1 VLLGAFCSA
10 PPYWRRCG
18 LHFRDM
24 QKATPP
30 PEPPK
35 FALAFIFSIILLDVI
50 ALGIII
56 PVLPKLVENMLGGD
70 TPRAAELYGL
80 FGTAWALMQFVF
92 SPLLG
97 ALSDRFGRR
106 PVLLVSML
114 GLGLDYVLMALAPS
128 LAWLF
133 VGRIISGVTSASFST
148 AYAYIAD
155 ITPQEK
161 RAGAFGLVGAAF
173 GVGFVLGPAIGGL
186 LGAVDP
192 RLPFWIAAAFCLA
205 NAACGYFLL
214 PESLSLERRM
224 AFQWA
229 RANPVGSLRL
239 LRTHHQLMGL
249 AGVAFLS
256 NLAHAVLPSVAV
268 LYCSYRYGWSDQVM
282 GLTLAGAGVGS
293 GIVQGFLIRPAI
305 AWLSERTALAVG
317 LLFGTAGF
325 AVYGLA
331 DTSAWFWSGLPLMA
345 LWGIA
350 SPSLMGIMT
359 RLVSGSEQGQLQGAN
374 ASLMALANLVGPSL
388 FGFTF
393 AWSIAQGA
401 PFYLPGAAFLL
412 SAALLAGAA
421 LLAWQVTRAELAPA
435 RGEIASR

>member
-1 VLLGAFCSA
+1 
-10 PPYWRRCG
+10 
-18 LHFRDM
+18 M
-24 QKATPP
+24 QKAIPP
-30 PEPPK
+30 PEPRK
-35 FALAFIFSIILLDVI
+35 AALAFIFSIVLLDVI

-56 PVLPKLVENMLGGD
+56 PVLPKLVESMLGGD
-70 TPRAAELYGL
+70 TPRAAEIYGL
-80 FGTAWALMQFVF
+80 FGTVWALMQFVF

-106 PVLLVSML
+106 PVLLISML
-114 GLGLDYVLMALAPS
+114 GLGLDYILMALAPT

-133 VGRIISGVTSASFST
+133 VGRVISGVTSASFST

-155 ITPQEK
+155 ITLPEK

-192 RLPFWIAAAFCLA
+192 RLPFWFAAAFCLA
-205 NAACGYFLL
+205 NVACGYFLL
-214 PESLSLERRM
+214 PESLPLERRM
-224 AFQWA
+224 SFQWA

-239 LRTHHQLMGL
+239 LRTQPQLMGL
-249 AGVAFLS
+249 AGVAFLA

-282 GLTLAGAGVGS
+282 GLTLAAAGVGS

-305 AWLSERTALAVG
+305 GWFGERTALAVG

-331 DTSAWFWSGLPLMA
+331 DTSVWFWSGLPLMA
-345 LWGIA
+345 LWGLA
-350 SPSLMGIMT
+350 TPALMGIMT

-374 ASLMALANLVGPSL
+374 ASLMAVANLIGPTL
-388 FGFTF
+388 FGFIF
-393 AWSIAQGA
+393 AWSIAPAASVHVPGA
-401 PFYLPGAAFLL
+401 PFLL
-412 SAALLAGAA
+412 ASALLGAGAV
-421 LLAWQVTRAELAPA
+421 LAWQVTRPALAPA
-435 RGEIASR
+435 

>member
-1 VLLGAFCSA
+1 
-10 PPYWRRCG
+10 
-18 LHFRDM
+18 M
-24 QKATPP
+24 QKAIPP

-35 FALAFIFSIILLDVI
+35 TALVFIFSIVLLDVI

-56 PVLPKLVENMLGGD
+56 PVLPKLVQDMLGGD

-106 PVLLVSML
+106 PVLLISML
-114 GLGLDYVLMALAPS
+114 GLGLDYILMALAPT
-128 LAWLF
+128 LVWLF
-133 VGRIISGVTSASFST
+133 VGRVISGITSASFST
-148 AYAYIAD
+148 AYAYLSDVI
-155 ITPQEK
+155 PPEK
-161 RAGAFGLVGAAF
+161 RARSFGLVGAAF

-186 LGAVDP
+186 LGGIDP

-205 NAACGYFLL
+205 NAAFGYFLL
-214 PESLSLERRM
+214 PESLPPERRM
-224 AFQWA
+224 AFQWK

-239 LRTHHQLMGL
+239 LGTHPQLMGL

-256 NLAHAVLPSVAV
+256 SLAHAVLPSVAV

-282 GLTLAGAGVGS
+282 GLTLAAAGVSS
-293 GIVQGFLIRPAI
+293 GIVQGLLVQPAI
-305 AWLSERTALAVG
+305 ARLGERNALVAG

-325 AVYGLA
+325 TVYGLA

-345 LWGIA
+345 LWGVSTPA
-350 SPSLMGIMT
+350 LMGIMT

-374 ASLMALANLVGPSL
+374 ASQMAVANLIGPTL

-393 AWSIAQGA
+393 AWAIA
-401 PFYLPGAAFLL
+401 PGAALHQPGTPF
-412 SAALLAGAA
+412 LLAGALLCA
-421 LLAWQVTRAELAPA
+421 GAVLAWQVTRPALAPA
-435 RGEIASR
+435 

>member
-1 VLLGAFCSA
+1 
-10 PPYWRRCG
+10 
-18 LHFRDM
+18 M
-24 QKATPP
+24 QKAISQ
-30 PEPPK
+30 PEPRK
-35 FALAFIFSIILLDVI
+35 AALAFIFSIVLLDVI

-56 PVLPKLVENMLGGD
+56 PVLPKLVESMLGGD
-70 TPRAAELYGL
+70 TPRAAEIYGL
-80 FGTAWALMQFVF
+80 FGTAWALMQFVS

-106 PVLLVSML
+106 PVLLISML
-114 GLGLDYVLMALAPS
+114 GLGLDYILMALAPT

-133 VGRIISGVTSASFST
+133 VGRIISGITSASFST
-148 AYAYIAD
+148 AYAYITD
-155 ITPQEK
+155 ITPSEK

-192 RLPFWIAAAFCLA
+192 RLPFWIAAVFCLA

-214 PESLSLERRM
+214 PESLPSERRM

-256 NLAHAVLPSVAV
+256 NLAHAVLPSIAV

-282 GLTLAGAGVGS
+282 GLTLAAAGVGS
-293 GIVQGFLIRPAI
+293 GIVQGFLIRPVI
-305 AWLSERTALAVG
+305 GRFGERTTLAVG
-317 LLFGTAGF
+317 LLFGTVGF

-331 DTSAWFWSGLPLMA
+331 ETSAWFWSGLPLMA
-345 LWGIA
+345 LWGLA
-350 SPSLMGIMT
+350 SPALMGIMT
-359 RLVSGSEQGQLQGAN
+359 RHVGGSEQGQLQGAN
-374 ASLMALANLVGPSL
+374 ASLMAVANLIGPTL
-388 FGFTF
+388 FGFIF
-393 AWSIAQGA
+393 AWSIAPAATVHLPGA
-401 PFYLPGAAFLL
+401 PFLL
-412 SAALLAGAA
+412 AAALLCAGAVV
-421 LLAWQVTRAELAPA
+421 AWQVTRPALAPA
-435 RGEIASR
+435 

>member
-1 VLLGAFCSA
+1 
-10 PPYWRRCG
+10 
-18 LHFRDM
+18 M
-24 QKATPP
+24 QKAIPP

-35 FALAFIFSIILLDVI
+35 TALVFIFSIVLLDVI

-56 PVLPKLVENMLGGD
+56 PVLPKLVQDMLGGD

-92 SPLLG
+92 SPLG

-106 PVLLVSML
+106 PVLLISML
-114 GLGLDYVLMALAPS
+114 GLGLDYILMALAPT
-128 LAWLF
+128 LVWLF
-133 VGRIISGVTSASFST
+133 VGRVISGITSASFST
-148 AYAYIAD
+148 AYAYLSDVI
-155 ITPQEK
+155 PPEK
-161 RAGAFGLVGAAF
+161 RARSFGLVGAAF

-186 LGAVDP
+186 LGGVDP

-205 NAACGYFLL
+205 NAAFGYFLL
-214 PESLSLERRM
+214 PESLPPERRM
-224 AFQWA
+224 AFQWK

-239 LRTHHQLMGL
+239 LGTHPQLMGL

-256 NLAHAVLPSVAV
+256 SLAHAVLPSVAV

-282 GLTLAGAGVGS
+282 GLTLAAAGVSS
-293 GIVQGFLIRPAI
+293 GIVQGLLVQPAI
-305 AWLSERTALAVG
+305 ARLGERNALVAG

-325 AVYGLA
+325 TVYGLA

-345 LWGIA
+345 LWGVSTPA
-350 SPSLMGIMT
+350 LMGIMT

-374 ASLMALANLVGPSL
+374 ASQMAVANLIGPTL

-393 AWSIAQGA
+393 AWAIA
-401 PFYLPGAAFLL
+401 PGAALHQPGTPF
-412 SAALLAGAA
+412 LLAGALLCA
-421 LLAWQVTRAELAPA
+421 GAVLAWQVTRPALAPA
-435 RGEIASR
+435 